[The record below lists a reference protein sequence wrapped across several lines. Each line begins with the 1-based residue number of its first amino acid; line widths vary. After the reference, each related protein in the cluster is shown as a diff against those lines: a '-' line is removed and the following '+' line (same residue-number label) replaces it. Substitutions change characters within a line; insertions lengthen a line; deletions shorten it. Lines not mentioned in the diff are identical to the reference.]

1 MRIDNVCAEGCT
13 AAWCPPEDDGGSPV
27 QYYIVERVQ
36 VSMLLQYDQITI
48 FRDLFPIFEEN
59 CLRLSIYPKC
69 HYVQGNSD
77 GWVPCGRATAPEC
90 EVKIHYMMV

>member
-36 VSMLLQYDQITI
+36 VSMLLPYNSR
-48 FRDLFPIFEEN
+48 FLE
-59 CLRLSIYPKC
+59 IYF
-69 HYVQGNSD
+69 H
-77 GWVPCGRATAPEC
+77 R
-90 EVKIHYMMV
+90 KIV

>member
-36 VSMLLQYDQITI
+36 VSMLLQCDSTI
-48 FRDLFPIFEEN
+48 IFGDLVS
-59 CLRLSIYPKC
+59 LRKILSLSINLKC

-90 EVKIHYMMV
+90 EVKIHYIKV

>member
-36 VSMLLQYDQITI
+36 VNFHIIHDFWI
-48 FRDLFPIFEEN
+48 FTFICRKI
-59 CLRLSIYPKC
+59 
-69 HYVQGNSD
+69 VQGRSLVSICA
-77 GWVPCGRATAPEC
+77 G
-90 EVKIHYMMV
+90 

>member
-36 VSMLLQYDQITI
+36 VSSAAFI
-48 FRDLFPIFEEN
+48 
-59 CLRLSIYPKC
+59 
-69 HYVQGNSD
+69 
-77 GWVPCGRATAPEC
+77 
-90 EVKIHYMMV
+90 

>member
-36 VSMLLQYDQITI
+36 VSIATSISYDQITI
-48 FRDLFPIFEEN
+48 FGDL
-59 CLRLSIYPKC
+59 LS
-69 HYVQGNSD
+69 
-77 GWVPCGRATAPEC
+77 
-90 EVKIHYMMV
+90 

>member
-48 FRDLFPIFEEN
+48 FGDLLSQEN
-59 CLRLSIYPKC
+59 CPRKIFSVNMC
-69 HYVQGNSD
+69 RVT
-77 GWVPCGRATAPEC
+77 VTAGCPAAAPPPPS
-90 EVKIHYMMV
+90 VR

>member
-36 VSMLLQYDQITI
+36 VSMLLPYDQITI
-48 FRDLFPIFEEN
+48 FGDLFSY
-59 CLRLSIYPKC
+59 L
-69 HYVQGNSD
+69 
-77 GWVPCGRATAPEC
+77 
-90 EVKIHYMMV
+90 